1 MPTMKLTLLNAGQNY
16 RITGG
21 SDRYQFQL
29 SELLTRHGH
38 TVIPFA
44 GKHPDNLP
52 SEWESYFPQAPDF
65 DHPGFQD
72 LINYVYSW
80 PAKRAMSR
88 LLGDAGIDIA
98 HLHIY
103 YGKLTSS
110 ILQPLH
116 EKGIPIVQTTH
127 EFKLSCPV
135 YTLSRHGKLC
145 EKCAAGH
152 YYHALLHRCNRGS
165 LLRSGLST
173 LESYVSAKN
182 GAVDGIDHFIAV
194 SEFMRE
200 KLVSHG
206 LNANRVTAIHN
217 YIDVSGI
224 EVADGEGSYLL
235 YFGRFEANKGIM
247 TLLEAAAMHREIKL
261 VLVGAGGLEPAM
273 RDYVAGEGLDNV
285 AIRGFMDQASL
296 HEVIKGSVCSIMP
309 SEWYE
314 TFGLTSIE
322 SFGRGRP
329 VIASRIGGIPEVV
342 EDRVDGFLFEPGNAR
357 ELGEYMKWMWEN
369 RSAAVR
375 MGKKGRQNVER
386 KFNPE
391 DHYRKLMQVY
401 RKLL

>member
-1 MPTMKLTLLNAGQNY
+1 MKLTVLNAGQNY
-16 RITGG
+16 RIIGG

-29 SELLTRHGH
+29 AELLACHGH
-38 TVIPFA
+38 KVIPFA

-52 SEWESYFPQAPDF
+52 SEWEDYFPQAADF
-65 DHPGFQD
+65 DHPGFGD
-72 LINYVYSW
+72 LVNYVYSR
-80 PAKRAMSR
+80 PARRAMSR
-88 LLGDAGIDIA
+88 LLRDVGIDIA

-116 EKGIPIVQTTH
+116 ERGVPVVQTVH

-135 YTLSRHGKLC
+135 YTLSSHGELC
-145 EKCAAGH
+145 ERCAGGH
-152 YYHALLHRCNRGS
+152 YYHALLRRCNRGS

-173 LESYVSAKN
+173 LESYVSAKK
-182 GAVDGIDHFIAV
+182 GAIDGIDHFIAV
-194 SEFMRE
+194 SKFTRD

-206 LNANRVTAIHN
+206 LSPSRITAIHN
-217 YIDVSGI
+217 YIDVSDV

-235 YFGRFEANKGIM
+235 YFGRFDSNKGIM
-247 TLLEAAAMHREIKL
+247 TLLKAAAMHRDVKL
-261 VLVGAGGLEPAM
+261 VLVGAGALEQTM
-273 RDYVAGEGLDNV
+273 RDFIVQENLDNV
-285 AIRGFMDQASL
+285 TVRGFMDQPRL
-296 HEVIKGSVCSIMP
+296 YEVIRGSVCSVIP

-314 TFGLTSIE
+314 PFGLTSIE
-322 SFGRGRP
+322 SFAKGRP

-342 EDRVDGFLFEPGNAR
+342 EDGVDGFLFEPGNVQ
-357 ELGEYMKWMWEN
+357 ELGECMKWMWKN
-369 RSAAVR
+369 RTAAVR

-391 DHYRKLMQVY
+391 GHYRKLMAVY

>member
-1 MPTMKLTLLNAGQNY
+1 MKLTLLNAGQNY

-29 SELLTRHGH
+29 SELLSRHGH
-38 TVIPFA
+38 KVIPFA
-44 GKHPDNLP
+44 GEHPDNLP
-52 SEWESYFPQAPDF
+52 SEWDGYFPPAPDF
-65 DHPGFQD
+65 EHPGLLD
-72 LINYVYSW
+72 LVNYVYSR

-88 LLGDAGIDIA
+88 LLEKISIDIA

-110 ILQPLH
+110 ILQPLR

-135 YTLSRHGKLC
+135 YTLSCHGELC
-145 EKCAAGH
+145 EKCVGGH
-152 YYHALLHRCNRGS
+152 YYHALLQRCNRGS
-165 LLRSGLST
+165 FLRSGLSA

-182 GAVDGIDHFIAV
+182 GAIDGIDHFIAV

-206 LNANRVTAIHN
+206 LSPNRITAIHN

-224 EVADGEGSYLL
+224 EVAENEGSYLL

-247 TLLEAAAMHREIKL
+247 TLLKAAAMHREVDL
-261 VLVGAGGLEPAM
+261 VLVGAGGLEPVM
-273 RDYVAGEGLDNV
+273 RDYVAQEKLDNV
-285 AIRGFMDQASL
+285 TIRGFMDQASL
-296 HEVIKGSVCSIMP
+296 YEVIKGAVCSIIP

-322 SFGRGRP
+322 SFAKGRP

-342 EDRVDGFLFEPGNAR
+342 EDKADGFLFEPGNAH

-369 RSAAVR
+369 RGAAVT

-391 DHYRKLMQVY
+391 DHYRKLMDVY